1 VTMRLEGKVVGP
13 WVNECHRAWQA
24 IRAELGMKKL
34 RLDIR
39 SVTFMD
45 SRGIALLREIRKLSG
60 AEVLADCPLTKYFAQ
75 RIMQEVETE
84 GNLGV

>member
-1 VTMRLEGKVVGP
+1 MRLEGKVVGP